1 MINLNTLTELH
12 LPVAVAVAKRIPAGT
27 RVVKQASLKGLG
39 ADIDFTSIINRG
51 IDVVGS
57 ALAKQP
63 SGYVSPNDPRY
74 RAQPPQNVYM
84 VQPAPAVNTPAVM
97 PEKKSGLGFQIDQK
111 TLILAAGA
119 LLIFMVASKR

>member
-1 MINLNTLTELH
+1 MNIDQVGYLH
-12 LPVAVAVAKRIPAGT
+12 IPTAI
-27 RVVKQASLKGLG
+27 SLRRRGLRPTSPLGRGMG

-84 VQPAPAVNTPAVM
+84 LPPAPAANTPVVE
-97 PEKKSGLGFQIDQK
+97 PKKSGVGFQIDQK

-119 LLIFMVASKR
+119 ILIFMVASKR